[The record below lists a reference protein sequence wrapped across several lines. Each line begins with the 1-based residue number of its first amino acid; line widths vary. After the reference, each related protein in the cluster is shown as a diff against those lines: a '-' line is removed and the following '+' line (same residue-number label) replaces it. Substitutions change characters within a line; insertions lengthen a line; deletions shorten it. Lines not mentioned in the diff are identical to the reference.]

1 MRECLTRIESEVLR
15 KTLNINQQSRT
26 HPPAPCVVFMNECH
40 HCPGLKIKQNKI
52 SFHFLAEEGRC
63 VWGGKGEEG
72 EAGGTSNCTASAAPP
87 INCASYV
94 IERRASKCKRGMY
107 RGFT

>member
-1 MRECLTRIESEVLR
+1 MCVRACVFVHVCVVWACMRECLTRIESEVLR

-63 VWGGKGEEG
+63 VWGEG
-72 EAGGTSNCTASAAPP
+72 ERRGRQGAHLIAPHP
-87 INCASYV
+87 LHLPSIV
-94 IERRASKCKRGMY
+94 PV
-107 RGFT
+107 T